1 MAKVSE
7 KIFATSWVATRRVA
21 TCCVTAR
28 RDATRRNA
36 TSRPSVH
43 SFVSFRFI
51 SVVRSFVRS
60 FVCLCFVFAAL
71 FCLFVFLVL
80 RHDGVLSYFG
90 HSWYRQDDHP
100 GGKTICL

>member
-60 FVCLCFVFAAL
+60 FVCALCSLHCFV
-71 FCLFVFLVL
+71 CLFF
-80 RHDGVLSYFG
+80 
-90 HSWYRQDDHP
+90 
-100 GGKTICL
+100 